1 MAAQMKFDNVVP
13 TGPTNTWLR
22 AALLALVVTGG
33 LAAYGGHR
41 TVPLVLRACLF
52 TIPVPRQTQIVE
64 VSGDRIIAIF
74 RTDGEYFAIDD
85 ACPHKGVPLCDGL
98 VDQKIVTCTWHGW
111 RFSLESGCGLDGIK
125 SSVSRYPV
133 LVEGDI
139 VKVGILQSS

>member
-1 MAAQMKFDNVVP
+1 MPDVQERSRISAHMSSEAYTFHPACKISDFEDDRGVP
-13 TGPTNTWLR
+13 
-22 AALLALVVTGG
+22 
-33 LAAYGGHR
+33 
-41 TVPLVLRACLF
+41 
-52 TIPVPRQTQIVE
+52 VE
-64 VSGDRIIAIF
+64 IGDRIIAIF

-133 LVEGDI
+133 LVEGDV